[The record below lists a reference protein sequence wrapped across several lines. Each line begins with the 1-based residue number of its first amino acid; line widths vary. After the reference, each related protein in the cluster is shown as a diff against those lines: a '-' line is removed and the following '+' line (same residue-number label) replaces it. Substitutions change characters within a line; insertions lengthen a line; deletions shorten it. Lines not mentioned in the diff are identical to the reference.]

1 MTKTDRER
9 SLAVFV
15 DLENLA
21 MGFQNQRKT
30 KFDIR
35 RCSNDWSRRGS

>member
-1 MTKTDRER
+1 MSKTERER

-21 MGFQNQRKT
+21 MGFRTSARPSSTSRK
-30 KFDIR
+30 
-35 RCSNDWSRRGS
+35 SLSDWSKKGS